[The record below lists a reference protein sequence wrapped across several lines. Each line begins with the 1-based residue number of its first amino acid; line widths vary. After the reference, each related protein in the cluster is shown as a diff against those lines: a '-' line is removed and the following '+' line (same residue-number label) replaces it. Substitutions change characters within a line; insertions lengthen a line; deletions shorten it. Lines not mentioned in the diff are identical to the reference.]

1 MTNRE
6 RLIKLAASLPE
17 EVAGEVLDF
26 AEFLRARRGSDQP
39 ATDTELTAEDR
50 TWLDADLSRLGEVEP
65 YDWGPDGPPK
75 GKPITWDD
83 ERQAFIIVGGR
94 DEPT

>member
-6 RLIKLAASLPE
+6 RLIQLAASLPE

-26 AEFLRARRGSDQP
+26 AEFLRARRGGDQP
-39 ATDTELTAEDR
+39 RTDAGPTAEDQG
-50 TWLDADLSRLGEVEP
+50 WLGADLSRLGELEP
-65 YDWGPDGPPK
+65 YDWGPDGPLK
-75 GKPITWDD
+75 GKPITWDA
-83 ERQAFIIVGGR
+83 ERQAFVILGGR

>member
-6 RLIKLAASLPE
+6 RLMKLAASLPE
-17 EVAGEVLDF
+17 EVAGEILDF
-26 AEFLRARRGSDQP
+26 AEFLRARRGGDQP
-39 ATDTELTAEDR
+39 AIDAAATAEDGA
-50 TWLDADLSRLGEVEP
+50 WLDADLSRLSELEP

-83 ERQAFIIVGGR
+83 ERQVFVIVGGR
-94 DEPT
+94 DEPA

>member
-6 RLIKLAASLPE
+6 RLMKLAASLPE

-26 AEFLRARRGSDQP
+26 AEFLRARRGGAQL
-39 ATDTELTAEDR
+39 ATDAGPTAEDR
-50 TWLDADLSRLGEVEP
+50 AWLDADLSRLGELEP

-75 GKPITWDD
+75 GKPITWDG
-83 ERQAFIIVGGR
+83 ERQAFVIVGGR
-94 DEPT
+94 DGPA